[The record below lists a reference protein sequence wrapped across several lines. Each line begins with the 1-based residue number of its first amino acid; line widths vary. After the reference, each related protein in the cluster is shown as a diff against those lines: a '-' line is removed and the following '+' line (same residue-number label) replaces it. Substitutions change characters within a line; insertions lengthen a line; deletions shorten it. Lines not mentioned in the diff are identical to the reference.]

1 MVGHV
6 TRDEI
11 AGGVRL
17 GGAASYAAR
26 AAACL
31 GYETALVTVAP
42 PDDPLLEPLRRVPRL
57 SLHCVP
63 SEVMTTFALAYAAG
77 QRQLWLRRR
86 ARALVLEDVPPAWRR
101 PRVAYVGPV
110 AGECDTPFARGL
122 GALFLGAG
130 IQGWLRRAG
139 EDGRIEPAL
148 LPDTLEARTPP
159 PFDVA
164 IVSEEDHPDAER
176 AARRLARTAAITR
189 GARGA
194 RLIAAAESLEI
205 PAAPAREVDP
215 TGAGDVFGVVLTLE
229 LAQGSRSPLRAR
241 WRRPPPPAW
250 SRGRG
255 WGRSRIPSVES
266 AAAPQ
271 RRPAFRFPVS
281 LKSPVRSPV
290 WLWRQA

>member
-1 MVGHV
+1 VDLLVLGHV

-11 AGGVRL
+11 GGGVRL

-42 PDDPLLEPLRRVPRL
+42 PDDPLLEPLRRTARL

-86 ARALVLEDVPPAWRR
+86 ARP
-101 PRVAYVGPV
+101 
-110 AGECDTPFARGL
+110 
-122 GALFLGAG
+122 
-130 IQGWLRRAG
+130 IQGWLRRTG
-139 EDGRIEPAL
+139 DDGRIEPAL
-148 LPDTLEARTPP
+148 MPETAEAPTPL

-164 IVSEEDHPDAER
+164 SVSEEDHPDAER
-176 AARRLARTAAITR
+176 VARRMARTVAITR

-194 RLIAAAESLEI
+194 RLIAGSECLEI

-229 LAQGSRSPLRAR
+229 LAQGKPLAV
-241 WRRPPPPAW
+241 A
-250 SRGRG
+250 GR
-255 WGRSRIPSVES
+255 
-266 AAAPQ
+266 AAAAAAARVVEGPGLGTLSASE
-271 RRPAFRFPVS
+271 R
-281 LKSPVRSPV
+281 
-290 WLWRQA
+290 

>member
-42 PDDPLLEPLRRVPRL
+42 PDDPLLEPLRRAPRL

-63 SEVMTTFALAYAAG
+63 SDVMTTFALGYAAG

-86 ARALVLEDVPPAWRR
+86 ARPLVLDDVPLAWRR

-110 AGECDTPFARGL
+110 AGRVRHLFAQGL

-130 IQGWLRRAG
+130 MQGWLRRTG
-139 EDGRIEPAL
+139 EDGRVEPAL
-148 LPDTLEARTPP
+148 LAVTPEARGPCRSTSPSSP
-159 PFDVA
+159 RRTTRTRNAPRGA
-164 IVSEEDHPDAER
+164 WRGRWRSR
-176 AARRLARTAAITR
+176 AAREARR
-189 GARGA
+189 
-194 RLIAAAESLEI
+194 
-205 PAAPAREVDP
+205 
-215 TGAGDVFGVVLTLE
+215 
-229 LAQGSRSPLRAR
+229 
-241 WRRPPPPAW
+241 
-250 SRGRG
+250 
-255 WGRSRIPSVES
+255 
-266 AAAPQ
+266 
-271 RRPAFRFPVS
+271 
-281 LKSPVRSPV
+281 
-290 WLWRQA
+290 